1 METKEGDIFKS
12 VLNGKDYRIKK
23 VVESMVVLESQE
35 GQSQILTEVSTL
47 KIFYMKK
54 EDIKA

>member
-23 VVESMVVLESQE
+23 VVESRVVLESQE